1 MDDVT
6 RPSSG
11 ADKATVGIPENASCS
26 SVRQDIGDE
35 INLADYLHV
44 ISKHRRMIFWIC
56 IIAVVTTAIVSLF
69 LPKSFSATAS
79 VVPPVDLLQKES
91 SIAGG
96 LGAAKSSI
104 LRNAMDVT
112 SISDMY
118 VGILR
123 SRSVADA
130 LIERFDLQKVY
141 KVKKDISAVRQILR
155 DRTSI
160 KVTKDGIVAITA
172 EDRDPCQAA
181 NLANAYV
188 EELDRRNKQLF
199 VGQATNKKVF
209 LENRLREIKQE
220 LSQIDSMLSRDAKIK
235 EMLFELLTREYEI
248 AKIEEAKSM
257 PTIQVLDRAVVPEK
271 KCKPKRMQM
280 VLLAGVMSLFVAVLV
295 AFIREYFARASLGGE
310 FDVIAQRQGL
320 LH

>member
-1 MDDVT
+1 MLL
-6 RPSSG
+6 PKMY
-11 ADKATVGIPENASCS
+11 AATVSI
-26 SVRQDIGDE
+26 
-35 INLADYLHV
+35 
-44 ISKHRRMIFWIC
+44 
-56 IIAVVTTAIVSLF
+56 
-69 LPKSFSATAS
+69 
-79 VVPPVDLLQKES
+79 VPPMDTLQRESLLS
-91 SIAGG
+91 GG
-96 LGAAKSSI
+96 LSAAKNPM
-104 LRNAMDVT
+104 LRQVMDVG

-130 LIERFDLQKVY
+130 LIERFDLGKVY
-141 KVKKDISAVRQILR
+141 KVKHGFSIVRQILR

-160 KVTKDGIVAITA
+160 KVGDEGIVAITV

-181 NLANAYV
+181 VLANAYV

-220 LSQIDSMLSRDAKIK
+220 LSQIDSMLSRDANIK

-257 PTIQVLDRAVVPEK
+257 PTIQVLDRAEPPEK
-271 KCKPKRMQM
+271 KCKPKRTQM
-280 VLLAGVMSLFVAVLV
+280 VLLAGVTSLFVAVLA
-295 AFIREYFARASLGGE
+295 AFVREHFA
-310 FDVIAQRQGL
+310 
-320 LH
+320 

>member
-1 MDDVT
+1 MDDIT

-11 ADKATVGIPENASCS
+11 ADKATVGIHENTNGS
-26 SVRQDIGDE
+26 SARQDVEDE

-56 IIAVVTTAIVSLF
+56 TIAVVTTAIVSLF

-91 SIAGG
+91 AL
-96 LGAAKSSI
+96 LGAVKSPM
-104 LRNAMDVT
+104 LRQAMNVT
-112 SISDMY
+112 GITDMY

-123 SRSVADA
+123 SRSVVDA
-130 LIERFDLQKVY
+130 LVERFDLAAVY
-141 KVKKDISAVRQILR
+141 KVKNSVSAVRQILQ

-160 KVTKDGIVAITA
+160 KVGDEGIVNITV
-172 EDRDPCQAA
+172 EDRDPCRAA
-181 NLANAYV
+181 ALANAYV
-188 EELDRRNKQLF
+188 EELDRQNKRLF
-199 VGQATNKKVF
+199 VGQASSKKVF
-209 LENRLREIKQE
+209 LENRLREIEQE
-220 LSQIDSMLSRDAKIK
+220 LGQIDNLLSRDAKIK

-257 PTIQVLDRAVVPEK
+257 PTIQVLDKAEPPER

-280 VLLAGVMSLFVAVLV
+280 VLLAGITGLFISVAAAFVREHLTRTSL
-295 AFIREYFARASLGGE
+295 S
-310 FDVIAQRQGL
+310 
-320 LH
+320 